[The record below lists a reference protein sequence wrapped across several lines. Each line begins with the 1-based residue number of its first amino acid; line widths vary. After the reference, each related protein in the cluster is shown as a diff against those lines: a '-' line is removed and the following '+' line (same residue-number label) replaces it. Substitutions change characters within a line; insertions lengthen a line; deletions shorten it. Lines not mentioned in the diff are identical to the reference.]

1 MNDDKA
7 DDKPVEEL
15 SQAEQ
20 NALDSISDVKGGLI
34 DNEEA
39 LVVEENDEPAEE
51 DSEDGG
57 EHPSKTGDES
67 SASETPDTDRVDE
80 EPTKTELTPEKDPEG
95 VYEDKKAENPGD
107 FKPGDYSFEIKTTDG
122 KTHKFSAPEDL
133 DAFAATLDDEPE
145 SISASQFSVFNRK
158 AALMEQGIASDRKEF
173 EVNKAEFD
181 RQQTLNETR
190 ETHLKQWNSEINYLS
205 KEGKLPEISSENNK
219 ADWSD
224 PEVAKDPAVSARLEL
239 LKWMTDNND
248 KRIEAGLEPMSSLV
262 DAYNTR
268 RLEEFESQND
278 EKKKTD
284 TSKRREQGNRV
295 GGNAPYSPEA
305 NPKGG
310 IVGKGGSLSD
320 LVTEFQRENQ

>member
-39 LVVEENDEPAEE
+39 LVVEEDDEG
-51 DSEDGG
+51 SED
-57 EHPSKTGDES
+57 EHKADDKTTERLEPDE
-67 SASETPDTDRVDE
+67 ADPPE
-80 EPTKTELTPEKDPEG
+80 EPDAPEVPEADPEG
-95 VYEDKKAENPGD
+95 VYEEKKVDNPGD

-133 DAFAATLDDEPE
+133 DAFAATLDDTPE
-145 SISASQFSVFNRK
+145 LISASQFSVFNRK
-158 AALMEQGIASDRKEF
+158 AGLMEQGIASDRKEF

-190 ETHLKQWNSEINYLS
+190 ETHLKQWNNEINYLS
-205 KEGKLPEISSENNK
+205 KEGKLPEISSDNNK

-224 PEVAKDPAVSARLEL
+224 PEIAKDPAVAARLEL
-239 LKWMTDNND
+239 LKWMTDNNN
-248 KRIEAGLEPMSSLV
+248 KRLEAGLEPMSSLV

-268 RLEEFESQND
+268 RLEQFESQNV

-284 TSKRREQGNRV
+284 TSKRREQGSRV
-295 GGNAPYSPEA
+295 GGNAPYSPESA
-305 NPKGG
+305 PKGG